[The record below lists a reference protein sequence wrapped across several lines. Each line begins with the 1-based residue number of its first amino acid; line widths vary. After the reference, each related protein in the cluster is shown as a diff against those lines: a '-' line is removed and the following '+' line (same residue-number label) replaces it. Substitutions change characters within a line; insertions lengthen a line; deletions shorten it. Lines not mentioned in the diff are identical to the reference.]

1 MSDQDDER
9 WTTAG
14 RIGDLAEGDAMVLRS
29 AGCPV
34 RALFLA
40 EGDYYAIDDVCS
52 HGKSSLSEGFVE
64 GTSVECVLH
73 GALFDLPTG
82 KALTMP
88 ATVPMATYPVRV
100 SDGEILVRDRPH
112 EG

>member
-9 WTTAG
+9 WTSAG
-14 RIGDLAEGDAMVLRS
+14 RVGDLTEGGAKVITS
-29 AGCPV
+29 TGCPV

-64 GTSVECVLH
+64 GTSIECVLH
-73 GALFDLPTG
+73 GALFDLRTG
-82 KALTMP
+82 EALTMP
-88 ATVPMATYPVRV
+88 ATIPVNTYPVRV
-100 SDGEILVRDRPH
+100 SDGEIFVRDRPH
-112 EG
+112 DS